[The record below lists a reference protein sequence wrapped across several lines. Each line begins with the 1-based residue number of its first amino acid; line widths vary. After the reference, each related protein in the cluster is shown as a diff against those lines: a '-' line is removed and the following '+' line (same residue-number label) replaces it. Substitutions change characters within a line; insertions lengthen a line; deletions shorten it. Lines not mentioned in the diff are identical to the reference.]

1 MNFVLLLFP
10 SLLSALL
17 AYLVRPYRVAVGW
30 VNAGLSLVSL
40 GAALAF
46 AVSESGRERSADVR
60 AERAAARR

>member
-1 MNFVLLLFP
+1 MNFILLLFP

-17 AYLVRPYRVAVGW
+17 ATLVRPYRVIIGW

-46 AVSESGRERSADVR
+46 AASILAGGEALIASLRC
-60 AERAAARR
+60 